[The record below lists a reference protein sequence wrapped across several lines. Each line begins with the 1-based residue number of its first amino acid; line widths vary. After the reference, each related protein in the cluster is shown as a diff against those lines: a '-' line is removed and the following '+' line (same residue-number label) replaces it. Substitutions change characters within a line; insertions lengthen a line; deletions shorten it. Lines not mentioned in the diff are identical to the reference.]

1 MNRRVELVVSGE
13 ILGTSVIGIRTST
26 FASKPQ

>member
-13 ILGTSVIGIRTST
+13 IMGTAVSGARTST
-26 FASKPQ
+26 FPNP